1 MYRASCHNDDCR
13 DPGYRDILSHSSL
26 SWSIYTAQYI
36 QYNTS
41 LISALYNSLMWQ
53 YNILVHMYR
62 KLQETLC
69 RGPASQYAVRR
80 LNTVNLSIQYTAYLI
95 YWTVHRLNTVWILLQ
110 YVHYIFKMLNRTPSE
125 SQYNQLII
133 FPTFSAYPF
142 LFQYLFYA
150 YIQCIHTTYP
160 LLSILYNYLCASTLW
175 EDAIKK
181 MFSASKRKK

>member
-1 MYRASCHNDDCR
+1 MMTVETRAIEIYCPTVPF
-13 DPGYRDILSHSSL
+13 PGVYIQH
-26 SWSIYTAQYI
+26 SIYSTI
-36 QYNTS
+36 
-41 LISALYNSLMWQ
+41 
-53 YNILVHMYR
+53 
-62 KLQETLC
+62 
-69 RGPASQYAVRR
+69 PASSQLYTILWCDSRIYSYICTVSCKKRSAEDQLLSIVRR
-80 LNTVNLSIQYTAYLI
+80 LNTVNLSIQYTAYLK

-142 LFQYLFYA
+142 LFQYFIYA

-160 LLSILYNYLCASTLW
+160 LLSMLYNYLCASTLW

>member
-1 MYRASCHNDDCR
+1 MMTVETRAIEIYCPTVPF
-13 DPGYRDILSHSSL
+13 PGVYIQHSIYSTIPASSQLYTILWCDSRIYSYICTVNCKKRSAEDQLLNMQYAGWTLDHSSGYLSHL
-26 SWSIYTAQYI
+26 
-36 QYNTS
+36 
-41 LISALYNSLMWQ
+41 
-53 YNILVHMYR
+53 
-62 KLQETLC
+62 
-69 RGPASQYAVRR
+69 
-80 LNTVNLSIQYTAYLI
+80 IQYTAYLK

-142 LFQYLFYA
+142 LLQYLFYA